1 MARSCV
7 PLGLMHDEEPELSIF
22 SSRRFRRG
30 FMTPV
35 TEDWDREERRA
46 VMYYVICIDASFCS
60 SSAYPGSILT
70 EEVVSANHGWSSTK
84 HGRSRWHPLTPV
96 AQTAKFPGSKVEFE
110 NGVRFIVQDYAP
122 RLSDRV
128 S

>member
-46 VMYYVICIDASFCS
+46 VMYYVICI
-60 SSAYPGSILT
+60 LT
-70 EEVVSANHGWSSTK
+70 EEVVSANADGLD
-84 HGRSRWHPLTPV
+84 GIR
-96 AQTAKFPGSKVEFE
+96 
-110 NGVRFIVQDYAP
+110 
-122 RLSDRV
+122 
-128 S
+128 